1 MKKILFWIYIQL
13 VEEGELISSP
23 YQGNEGHIAPHYSPG
38 MRKPLLPYSTKDV
51 LYGEWILPRFL
62 YIFWSFW

>member
-51 LYGEWILPRFL
+51 LNTKAFYLEFKFI
-62 YIFWSFW
+62 